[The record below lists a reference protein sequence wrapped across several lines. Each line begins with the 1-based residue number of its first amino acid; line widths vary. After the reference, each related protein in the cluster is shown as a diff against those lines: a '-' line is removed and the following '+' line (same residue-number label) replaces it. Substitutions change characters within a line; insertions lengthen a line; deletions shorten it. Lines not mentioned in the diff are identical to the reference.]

1 MRLARSPIIFPIQ
14 KASIAKM
21 RCDAVKFQFVEYIK
35 KLLAAIMVVRSSFY
49 ALICTGYAQGTVP
62 CVDETRGWLTPP
74 LTPVHK
80 NTVRNGKSERISNLK
95 ERVRIIIFWSEC
107 KQLICALFIGAST
120 GGFSRIHS
128 PFGLC
133 FRKLVAA
140 SSSLFYC
147 LIPSRLVQERL
158 YPKNGV

>member
-1 MRLARSPIIFPIQ
+1 MRLTRSPIIFPIQ

-49 ALICTGYAQGTVP
+49 ALICTGYAQGMHRGRFLVLTKQG
-62 CVDETRGWLTPP
+62 GWLTPP

-95 ERVRIIIFWSEC
+95 ERVRIILVWCGRQELNLHGC
-107 KQLICALFIGAST
+107 PPVPKT
-120 GGFSRIHS
+120 GVSAIPPRPRIHLIVIKTGKRRHS
-128 PFGLC
+128 
-133 FRKLVAA
+133 FRY
-140 SSSLFYC
+140 SL
-147 LIPSRLVQERL
+147 
-158 YPKNGV
+158 